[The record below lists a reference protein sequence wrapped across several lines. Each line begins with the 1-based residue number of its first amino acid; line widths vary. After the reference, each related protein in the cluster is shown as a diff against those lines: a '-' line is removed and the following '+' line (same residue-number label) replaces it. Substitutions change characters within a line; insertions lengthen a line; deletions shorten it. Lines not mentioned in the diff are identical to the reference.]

1 MRPRNAQEV
10 PKVAQQVFRGAPIP
24 TLEHLRREDFGAVL
38 AGGGVC
44 SSKRR
49 APRKARGLYDLLA
62 LPLAL
67 SRTLMWPRPG
77 LRAVAPDRTVCAIWT
92 HPELPG

>member
-1 MRPRNAQEV
+1 MRRTDV
-10 PKVAQQVFRGAPIP
+10 PKVTQQVFSGAPIT

-38 AGGGVC
+38 AGVCVC

-49 APRKARGLYDLLA
+49 PPRKAQGLYDLLA

-67 SRTLMWPRPG
+67 SPTLMWARPG
-77 LRAVAPDRTVCAIWT
+77 LRAVAPDRVVCAIWT
-92 HPELPG
+92 YLELPG